1 MPLKIVLLQQHYF
14 PEMAGVARRAKELSE
29 SFVKLGYS
37 VTVFTSYPRDFR
49 SMPDYDI
56 SKIEVINGV
65 NVIRSK
71 TIFNVGKITLFRM
84 LSYLFYVIKCVF
96 FLFKNKKKYDIILS
110 MAPLPPAI
118 AGGIANIFLSKY
130 HHFDVPD
137 ILPDLGISAGMIK
150 NKFLIKILFSLEKW
164 VYDNSNS
171 ISAITHGQIK
181 NIISKGVS
189 SKKIYYLPDWI
200 NIDFFEKNLE
210 KYKNEIIEKWN
221 FNDKTVISF
230 IGNIGALQ
238 NPSVFIDVM
247 ADLDENGFNNFH
259 FLFIGDGIKLDLLK
273 KKAKK
278 LKLKNVDF
286 IGRVKRKYIP
296 SYMSLSDILVANY
309 LPNNYMDICVPGKL
323 FEYAISNKPLVMG
336 SNGEAKELI
345 KEYKL
350 GVSVKPSS
358 VDEFKNA
365 FIKLSDK
372 SYIHKPNLSLF
383 CKKFSLDTISN
394 KYIKIF
400 SNLKYK

>member
-1 MPLKIVLLQQHYF
+1 
-14 PEMAGVARRAKELSE
+14 MAGVARRAKELSE
-29 SFVKLGYS
+29 QLVIKGYD
-37 VTVFTSYPRDFR
+37 VTVFTTFPRDFR
-49 SMPDYDI
+49 SMPGYNT
-56 SKIEVINGV
+56 KAKEVLNGV
-65 NVIRSK
+65 KIHRSK
-71 TIFNVGKITLFRM
+71 SVFNVGKITFFRI
-84 LSYLFYVIKCVF
+84 LSYFFYVVKCVI
-96 FLFKNKKKYDIILS
+96 FLFINKKKYDFILS

-118 AGGIANIFLSKY
+118 AGGIANKFLSKY

-150 NKFLIKILFSLEKW
+150 NKFLIKILFSIEKW

-181 NIISKGVS
+181 NITSKGVS
-189 SKKIYYLPDWI
+189 SKKISYLPDWI
-200 NIDFFEKNLE
+200 NIDFFEKNLV
-210 KYKNEIIEKWN
+210 KYNNEVTKRWN

-238 NPSVFIDVM
+238 NPGVFIDVM
-247 ADLDENGFNNFH
+247 ADLDKNGFKNFH
-259 FLFIGDGIKLDLLK
+259 FLFIGDGIMLDFLK
-273 KKAKK
+273 KKAQK
-278 LKLKNVDF
+278 LKLNNIDF

-372 SYIHKPNLSLF
+372 SYIHKPNLGLF
-383 CKKFSLDTISN
+383 CNKFSLDTISN
-394 KYIKIF
+394 NYIKVF
-400 SNLKYK
+400 SNLKHK